1 MGNQEKKVRVGFRA
15 FQTLPVSRL
24 GRFGPGSRMR
34 SFSSAS
40 REEHVEVDH
49 TGVPLDEPRFLD
61 CFEQFFAKA
70 ASRTDIPVGILEK
83 MKSADC
89 SLKVQ
94 FPFRKKDGEVELIT
108 GYRVQHSHHRKPCKG
123 GIRYDA
129 AVDLQE
135 VTALASLMTYKC
147 AVVDVP
153 FGGAKGGICI
163 NPKLFTEEEL
173 ERITRRYALE
183 LCQKNF
189 IGPGIDVPA
198 PDMGTGGREMA
209 WILSTYEQFFPNDV
223 NATACITGKPLEI
236 GGIRGRTEA
245 TGLGVFYGIRE
256 FLTYPDVQKKTGMSS
271 DIADKTVAIQGFGNV
286 GYWAA
291 HFFREAGAKIVAI
304 GEYPYSVL
312 DPDGIDIE
320 DLHQYRAKNGGSLEG
335 YHKGKIVPGSQASLE
350 VPCDIL
356 IPAALERQIHYRN
369 APNIKAK
376 LIGEAANGPIT
387 PRADEILL
395 SKGCVIIPDMFLN
408 AGGVTVS
415 YFEWLKN
422 LSHVRFGRINRAWEE
437 QSKSD
442 MVAWVED
449 VSGKS
454 MDDVL
459 RKNFIR
465 GAKELDLVYSGLQDT
480 MEVAAAQVIATAKQF
495 DCDYRSAGLIS
506 AMTKMATVHGL
517 AGLKGGRPRSADDRA
532 INPKKS
538 SD

>member
-1 MGNQEKKVRVGFRA
+1 M
-15 FQTLPVSRL
+15 
-24 GRFGPGSRMR
+24 
-34 SFSSAS
+34 
-40 REEHVEVDH
+40 
-49 TGVPLDEPRFLD
+49 
-61 CFEQFFAKA
+61 KA
-70 ASRTDIPVGILEK
+70 ADV
-83 MKSADC
+83 

-94 FPFRKKDGEVELIT
+94 FPFRKKDGEIMLIT

-163 NPKLFTEEEL
+163 NPKLFTEDEL
-173 ERITRRYALE
+173 ERITRQYALE

-209 WILSTYEQFFPNDV
+209 WILSTYENYNPNDV
-223 NATACITGKPLEI
+223 NATACITGKPIEI

-245 TGLGVFYGIRE
+245 TGLGVFYGVRE
-256 FLTYPDVQKKTGMSS
+256 FLKYPEVQKATGLTSS
-271 DIADKTVAIQGFGNV
+271 LEGKTVSIQGFGNV

-304 GEYPYSVL
+304 GEYPYSVV
-312 DPDGIDIE
+312 DPKGIDVE
-320 DLHQYRAKNGGSLEG
+320 ALNTFRVKNGTLEN
-335 YHKGKIVPGSQASLE
+335 YTKGQVLPGSQGVLE
-350 VPCDIL
+350 VECDIL

-369 APNIKAK
+369 APRIRAK

-395 SKGCVIIPDMFLN
+395 QAGKVIIPDMLLN

-422 LSHVRFGRINRAWEE
+422 LSHVRFGRINRAWEQ
-437 QSKSD
+437 QSKND
-442 MVAWVED
+442 MVGWVEE
-449 VSGKS
+449 VSGGRMS
-454 MDDVL
+454 DDV
-459 RKNFIR
+459 RKKFIR
-465 GAKELDLVYSGLQDT
+465 GAKETDLVYSGLQDT
-480 MEVAAAQVIATAKQF
+480 METACAQVMAVAKKY
-495 DCDYRSAGLIS
+495 DTDYRSAGLIS
-506 AMTKMATVHGL
+506 AMSKMATVHGL
-517 AGLKGGRPRSADDRA
+517 AGLKSVRHE
-532 INPKKS
+532 
-538 SD
+538 

>member
-1 MGNQEKKVRVGFRA
+1 
-15 FQTLPVSRL
+15 
-24 GRFGPGSRMR
+24 
-34 SFSSAS
+34 
-40 REEHVEVDH
+40 
-49 TGVPLDEPRFLD
+49 
-61 CFEQFFAKA
+61 
-70 ASRTDIPVGILEK
+70 

-94 FPFRKKDGEVELIT
+94 FPFRKSNGEVELIT

-256 FLTYPDVQKKTGMSS
+256 FLSYPEVRKQCGLTEEIAGKT
-271 DIADKTVAIQGFGNV
+271 IAIQGFGNV

-291 HFFREAGAKIVAI
+291 RFFQEAGAKIVAV
-304 GEYPYSVL
+304 GEYPFSVL
-312 DPDGIDIE
+312 DPNGIDIE
-320 DLHQYRAKNGGSLEG
+320 ALVAYRTKNKGSLEG
-335 YHKGKIVPGSQASLE
+335 YSHGRVVPGSQSSLE
-350 VPCDIL
+350 VECDIL

-369 APNIKAK
+369 APRIKAK

-395 SKGCVIIPDMFLN
+395 AAGKVIIPDMFLN

-422 LSHVRFGRINRAWEE
+422 LSHVRFGRINRAWE
-437 QSKSD
+437 QKSKTD
-442 MVAWVED
+442 MVEWVEK
-449 VSGKS
+449 VSGNS
-454 MDDVL
+454 MDDKT
-459 RKNFIR
+459 RANFTR
-465 GAKELDLVYSGLQDT
+465 GAKEIDLVYSGLQDT
-480 MEVAAAQVIATAKQF
+480 MEVAAAQVIEKAHQYK
-495 DCDYRSAGLIS
+495 CDYRSAGLIS

-517 AGLKGGRPRSADDRA
+517 AGLKSVTSG
-532 INPKKS
+532 KQ
-538 SD
+538 